1 MIAGSAIGAEPSRAR
16 YPDAE
21 GHTERDG
28 VRIFYEV
35 YGSGEPTVLFLPTWT
50 FAPSRVWKMQIDY
63 FARHHRVVVFDPR
76 GNGRSDRPRGADAYA
91 EAEFAR
97 DALDVMDA
105 TGTERA
111 ILVALSRGAQRGLLL
126 AAEHPERVLGI
137 AFVGPFFPASRL
149 GGLRWRVMS
158 RLTPLAMRVPPLPIG
173 GWAGK
178 FHFGHWQRDYHD
190 FVRWFSGRIASQ
202 RHSTRALEDCVAWGS
217 GTDPTTLTL
226 SVLGQPAAPVTR
238 RAQLELARRVDR
250 PVLVICGDRD
260 RVTPFADSRE
270 LAKATNGQLVR
281 IRGGDHAIEGRRPVE
296 VNLALREFVLEHAG
310 DEATNAEPEP
320 TLATIGKEER

>member
-1 MIAGSAIGAEPSRAR
+1 MIADPALIAESSRAR

-21 GHTERDG
+21 GYTERDG

-76 GNGRSDRPRGADAYA
+76 GNGSSDRPRTVDAYA
-91 EAEFAR
+91 ETEFAR

-111 ILVALSRGAQRGLLL
+111 VLVALSRGAQRGLLL
-126 AAEHPERVLGI
+126 AADHAERVLGI

-149 GGLRWRVMS
+149 GGLRWRVMN
-158 RLTPLAMRVPPLPIG
+158 RLAPLAAKLPPPPVG

-178 FHFGHWQRDYHD
+178 FHFGHWQRDYPD
-190 FVRWFSGRIASQ
+190 FVRWFAGRVASE
-202 RHSTRALEDCVAWGS
+202 RHSTRGLEDCFAWGS
-217 GTDPTTLTL
+217 SSDPTSLTL
-226 SVLGQPAAPVTR
+226 SALGEPAAPLTR
-238 RAQLELARRVDR
+238 RAQLELARRVER

-270 LAKATNGQLVR
+270 LAKATNGKLVR

-296 VNLALREFVLEHAG
+296 VNLALREFVLELAR
-310 DEATNAEPEP
+310 DQATGGERERA
-320 TLATIGKEER
+320 LATVGEENR